1 LRYEQWVMN
10 RVGCKSVL
18 TVKRSI
24 LVIVIGLLAIVTT
37 AIGRAQET
45 PTPRAFPPPVWVSP
59 TPDESGTITIIV
71 APGDS
76 MWIIAARAG
85 LTLPELLT
93 LNDLT
98 EDAVIQ
104 PGDVLIIGYAQPEA
118 TAVPEVEV
126 SPAPTLPPPTLRPT
140 EPRPEATICLSAFE
154 DLNRDGIHD
163 SGEPLRA
170 GVAFT
175 VYNQEAVAANYIT
188 DGVSEPKCLGG
199 LTPGEYR
206 VTRSVVPGEVL
217 TTAGDW
223 ALNLAADTRLN
234 QAFGSFI
241 SAADEGVG
249 TAAPVAQ
256 TTDGAPPVTRLPE
269 TTPAPPPDNTST
281 FAWRIAG
288 VAILFLGGL
297 TLLVAVLLLLI
308 RQVRARSPTAQDQD
322 DGDGGRRFKKLDDL
336 DN

>member
-1 LRYEQWVMN
+1 MS
-10 RVGCKSVL
+10 RVGSKNVL

-24 LVIVIGLLAIVTT
+24 LVIVIGLLAAGTT
-37 AIGRAQET
+37 VISRAQET
-45 PTPRAFPPPVWVSP
+45 PTPESFPPPVWVSP

-85 LTLPELLT
+85 LTLPELLA

-98 EDAVIQ
+98 EGAVIQ
-104 PGDVLIIGYAQPEA
+104 PGDVLIIGYAPMEA
-118 TAVPEVEV
+118 TGMPEVEV
-126 SPAPTLPPPTLRPT
+126 SPTSPLPPPTLRPT

-154 DLNRDGIHD
+154 DLNRNGNHD

-223 ALNLAADTRLN
+223 ALNLAANTRLN

-241 SAADEGVG
+241 SATDEGVG

-256 TTDGAPPVTRLPE
+256 TTAGAPSVTQPPE
-269 TTPAPPPDNTST
+269 TTPAPPPENAPT
-281 FAWRIAG
+281 FAWRIIG

-297 TLLVAVLLLLI
+297 TLLVAVLLLLF
-308 RQVRARSPTAQDQD
+308 RQVRARSPTAQDQNED
-322 DGDGGRRFKKLDDL
+322 DGGHRFKKLDDL